1 MGQGKDTKKLNDF
14 ITPGLFPAHIVI
26 WCPDWFSK
34 KYQDLY
40 FRKWVL
46 DVESDFLLSDCIVSP
61 EKFQRKVHRICP
73 ILNGYVDIRLS
84 MVYMLTDEV
93 IY

>member
-1 MGQGKDTKKLNDF
+1 MGQEKDTKNLNNF

-46 DVESDFLLSDCIVSP
+46 DVENDFLLSDCIVSS
-61 EKFQRKVHRICP
+61 ENLADFEGIC
-73 ILNGYVDIRLS
+73 GYQTQHGLYAD
-84 MVYMLTDEV
+84 
-93 IY
+93 